1 MSDERESDNEIDP
14 LAFEDQIASRTM
26 AYTQLLNAVDAVQN
40 EDLKKEGLRM
50 LQAIRCSFKAPRGEL
65 VGLPQSADQ

>member
-1 MSDERESDNEIDP
+1 MSDESENETDP

-26 AYTQLLNAVDAVQN
+26 AYTQLLNAVDAAQN
-40 EDLKKEGLRM
+40 DDLKKEGLRM

-65 VGLPQSADQ
+65 VGLPPPTDQ